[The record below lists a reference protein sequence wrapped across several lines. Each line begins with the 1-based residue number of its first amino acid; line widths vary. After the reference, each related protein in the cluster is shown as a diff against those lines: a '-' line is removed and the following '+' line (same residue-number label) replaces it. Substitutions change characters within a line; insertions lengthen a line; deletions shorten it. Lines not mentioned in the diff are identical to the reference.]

1 MVSAQL
7 PRVFETSAV
16 AEIDRSH
23 SLADGMCFAD
33 LRVLGI
39 RKDNGDEAVA
49 QRSAAVIAQLG
60 LLSWSLFQRS
70 QERLGLSLAAQMV

>member
-7 PRVFETSAV
+7 HRIFETSAV

-39 RKDNGDEAVA
+39 RKNGDEAAA
-49 QRSAAVIAQLG
+49 QRSAAVTTQLD
-60 LLSWSLFQRS
+60 LPPWSLFHRF
-70 QERLGLSLAAQMV
+70 QERLGLSLPAQMV